1 MTKII
6 FFLLLSQT
14 FSCLSWKWPG
24 SVHDRRVFRNSR
36 INILLKEDKRSIL
49 YKEILPGYDKMQVIF
64 IGDPAYP
71 LLRYCMKEYGNVKSN
86 EELIFDNMLRSTRNL
101 IECAFERLKVR

>member
-1 MTKII
+1 MAGNGLK
-6 FFLLLSQT
+6 SA
-14 FSCLSWKWPG
+14 
-24 SVHDRRVFRNSR
+24 HDRRVFRNSR

-101 IECAFERLKVR
+101 IECAFERLKVRWQILI